1 MPESLEITPDLL
13 QNLSFEVIAKLVTYW
28 RAPKEAGLKFK
39 DQGELVQWKFNQGLR
54 LHSAIIDAMRY
65 NQDLNQLAK
74 LQATVEELLHEREL
88 AVKSGILAGKL
99 PATQPTTTADA

>member
-1 MPESLEITPDLL
+1 MAKSPEITPELL
-13 QNLSFEVIAKLVTYW
+13 QNLSFEIIVKLVTYW
-28 RAPKEAGLKFK
+28 RAPKEAGVEFK
-39 DQGELVQWKFNQGLR
+39 DQGALVQWKFNMGLR

-88 AVKSGILAGKL
+88 AVKSGVLTGKL
-99 PATQPTTTADA
+99 QATEPAATSDT